1 MSNLKQTL
9 DVEFFRAIAHE
20 LRTQDNLG
28 TAHPLF
34 CVEEEVRVY
43 VDESVHAVDG
53 HEWLDSDED
62 CPEDDEQESAL
73 EECYQETGRA
83 PDGWRRVSFECHWE
97 ERETFLTREA
107 ANAYIAN
114 QHYNHRGRLRLYV
127 ASAIRNPEM
136 RKLREQ
142 LLAVADHLDGGKP

>member
-1 MSNLKQTL
+1 MTTL
-9 DVEFFRAIAHE
+9 DVEFVRSLAHE
-20 LRTQDNLG
+20 LHTQDNSS

-43 VDESVHAVDG
+43 VDNSVYSGDG
-53 HEWLDSDED
+53 YEWLNAEDEGPEDED
-62 CPEDDEQESAL
+62 QESLL
-73 EECYQETGRA
+73 EAHYEDTRCA
-83 PDGWRRVSFECHWE
+83 PDGWRRVTFECHWE
-97 ERETFLTREA
+97 ERETFMTRKA

-127 ASAIRNPEM
+127 ASAHRNPEM

-142 LLAVADHLDGGKP
+142 LIAVAEHLKGGNP